1 MAHSRTREFET
12 LWSLVG
18 AQYTSD
24 QYIKYPILALL
35 GVLQVL
41 DEYWDIIENDAD
53 SIDDDFQGRTI
64 DMIEEMIHSWL
75 VHQTEPEVEMT
86 DAERIA
92 MEDQLVAELREQIE
106 EASRISGVPLKIID
120 LDQQLFKK
128 EEDED
133 GDK

>member
-41 DEYWDIIENDAD
+41 DEYWDIIENDYD

-75 VHQTEPEVEMT
+75 VHQVEPEVEMT

-92 MEDQLVAELREQIE
+92 MEDQLAAELREQIE
-106 EASRISGVPLKIID
+106 KVGRDSGQPFTIMD
-120 LDQQLFKK
+120 LDLQLFKNK
-128 EEDED
+128 EEED